1 MKDNKKFDSRVIKNI
16 ALLVLLIVV
25 MFLVLRNPMFLSQPV
40 KEFNMNEFVEAVEQ
54 GQIDTSTPVVVKGED
69 KIVEGEL
76 KDGTKFTVSF
86 LEDYD
91 ITKLLL
97 DNNLPFKVD
106 NQKQSIWIQILVSII
121 PFIIMIGLFFFMMS
135 QLQGGNSKVLQ
146 FGKSKAR

>member
-121 PFIIMIGLFFFMMS
+121 PFIIMIGLFFFM
-135 QLQGGNSKVLQ
+135 
-146 FGKSKAR
+146 

>member
-1 MKDNKKFDSRVIKNI
+1 MKDNKKFDNRVIKNI
-16 ALLVLLIVV
+16 ALLVLLIVI

-54 GQIDTSTPVVVKGED
+54 DQINTSTPVVVKGED

-76 KDGTKFTVSF
+76 KDGTKFMVSF

-97 DNNLPFKVD
+97 DNDLPFKVD
-106 NQKQSIWIQILVSII
+106 NQKQSIWVQILVSII
-121 PFIIMIGLFFFMMS
+121 PFIILIGLFFFMGPRV
-135 QLQGGNSKVLQ
+135 QERLCWQGL
-146 FGKSKAR
+146 